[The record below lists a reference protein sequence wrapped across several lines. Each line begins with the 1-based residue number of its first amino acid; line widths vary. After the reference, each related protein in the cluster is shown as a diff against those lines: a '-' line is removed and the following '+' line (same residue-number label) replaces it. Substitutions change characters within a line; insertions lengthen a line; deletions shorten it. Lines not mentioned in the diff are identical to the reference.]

1 MAYGRPL
8 IRALCPHV
16 DWGSAAFSPDVRA
29 AHLGRRWPAV
39 IAYIYGMKPSAAVH
53 EDFSREEEV
62 KGSSDRAFG
71 LTFAAAFALLA
82 LWPIVRHRPMRS
94 WAVAAAVVFAVV
106 ALLRPQLLGP
116 GNRAWLRLGL
126 LLQRVVTPGVMA
138 LLFYSTV
145 TPTALVL
152 RLLGKD
158 LLSLRID
165 RSAQTYWIARRPP
178 GPAPDTMRRQF

>member
-1 MAYGRPL
+1 MSTGGQPL
-8 IRALCPHV
+8 SIPTHAP
-16 DWGSAAFSPDVRA
+16 
-29 AHLGRRWPAV
+29 AHLGLRWPAV
-39 IAYIYGMKPSAAVH
+39 IAYIYGMKPAAAVH
-53 EDFSREEEV
+53 EDFSREEKV
-62 KGSSDRAFG
+62 KGSSDRTFG

-94 WAVAAAVVFAVV
+94 WAVAAAVVFSVA
-106 ALLRPQLLGP
+106 ALLRPRLLGP

-158 LLSLRID
+158 LLRLRID

>member
-1 MAYGRPL
+1 MPPCRLAGQPL
-8 IRALCPHV
+8 HPTYAP
-16 DWGSAAFSPDVRA
+16 
-29 AHLGRRWPAV
+29 AHLWLRWTAV
-39 IAYIYGMKPSAAVH
+39 IAYIYVMKLPAAVH

-62 KGSSDRAFG
+62 TGSSDRTFG
-71 LTFAAAFALLA
+71 LIFAAAFALLA

-94 WAVAAAVVFAVV
+94 WAVATAVVFLVV
-106 ALLRPQLLGP
+106 ALLRPRLLGP

-138 LLFYSTV
+138 LLFYTTV

-165 RSAQTYWIARRPP
+165 RPAQTYWIARRPP
-178 GPAPDTMRRQF
+178 GPAPGTMRRQF